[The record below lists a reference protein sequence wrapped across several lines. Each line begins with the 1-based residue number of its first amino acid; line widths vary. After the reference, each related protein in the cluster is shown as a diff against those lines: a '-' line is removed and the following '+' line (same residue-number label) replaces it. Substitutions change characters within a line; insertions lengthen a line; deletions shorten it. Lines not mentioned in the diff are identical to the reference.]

1 MTEKRKIA
9 EYFGENLDILTTYI
23 FSITLTNFWIY
34 FQTIYAGLP
43 RQVFYITF
51 EFWLAFSLPGLA
63 GAIIMAPTSSKFE
76 YYMQEIITNL
86 SLELKAGF
94 FWLFWENLKKF
105 FQLCLPF
112 YRSSSPS
119 LQNLCCCL
127 AVLRGRSWLVS
138 CPHGVNLLTNQL
150 RPLKK
155 SQTTTTKVL
164 WQQQTEQNKY
174 EISSQILEG
183 NW

>member
-1 MTEKRKIA
+1 M
-9 EYFGENLDILTTYI
+9 LTKYTKNI
-23 FSITLTNFWIY
+23 GVCCTTFEEWNVIDSPWHTQAL
-34 FQTIYAGLP
+34 
-43 RQVFYITF
+43 YITF

-94 FWLFWENLKKF
+94 FWLFWENLKKN

-119 LQNLCCCL
+119 LQNLHCCL
-127 AVLRGRSWLVS
+127 GVLRGRSWLVS

-155 SQTTTTKVL
+155 VKQ
-164 WQQQTEQNKY
+164 QQQTEQN
-174 EISSQILEG
+174 
-183 NW
+183 

>member
-1 MTEKRKIA
+1 MCA
-9 EYFGENLDILTTYI
+9 
-23 FSITLTNFWIY
+23 SIVWRIY
-34 FQTIYAGLP
+34 T
-43 RQVFYITF
+43 QVLYITF

-86 SLELKAGF
+86 SLKLKAGF
-94 FWLFWENLKKF
+94 FWLFWENLKKN

-119 LQNLCCCL
+119 LQNLRCCL
-127 AVLRGRSWLVS
+127 ALLRGRSWFVRSLRGQRWLVS
-138 CPHGVNLLTNQL
+138 CPHGVNLLTNQI
-150 RPLKK
+150 RPLNI
-155 SQTTTTKVL
+155 QTTRTKTNQNSLTTT
-164 WQQQTEQNKY
+164 TEQNKY